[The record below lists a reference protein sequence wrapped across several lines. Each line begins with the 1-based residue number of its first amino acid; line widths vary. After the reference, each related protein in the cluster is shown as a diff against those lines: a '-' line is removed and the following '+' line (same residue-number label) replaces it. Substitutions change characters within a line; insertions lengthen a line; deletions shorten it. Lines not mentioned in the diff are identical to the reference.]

1 MSVRKEVLRL
11 GTTKKSLD
19 TSVFEKLVIE
29 NKLSALC
36 NLEQVCEII
45 IQIWFEISAIRNRL
59 IPLSFQQSFQ
69 QSHH

>member
-45 IQIWFEISAIRNRL
+45 IHLVSDISIIKQAKTVIISAK
-59 IPLSFQQSFQ
+59 S
-69 QSHH
+69 